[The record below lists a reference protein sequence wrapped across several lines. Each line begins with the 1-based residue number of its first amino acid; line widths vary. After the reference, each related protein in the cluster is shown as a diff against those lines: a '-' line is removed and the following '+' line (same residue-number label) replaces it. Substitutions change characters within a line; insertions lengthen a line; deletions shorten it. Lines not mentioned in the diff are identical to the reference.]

1 MTLIEHHTNITH
13 IKAISKLI
21 ATFERVKKMYLTFVK
36 KNVRNIKA
44 GYFRGGVKEPLTL
57 EKIPR
62 HINPFTSDTVK
73 VPGFQSRS

>member
-1 MTLIEHHTNITH
+1 MTLIEHHTNVTH

-44 GYFRGGVKEPLTL
+44 GYFRGGSKSTL
-57 EKIPR
+57 NTGENSETHKSPYKR
-62 HINPFTSDTVK
+62 HGKGTRFSK
-73 VPGFQSRS
+73 